1 MAQPDD
7 ALAGRSDV
15 DAPYQRLGALPRTL
29 WLPAV
34 INSSGATARRLADVA
49 AWLAALQ
56 AGALPAAE
64 ADFGDTE
71 ALRPLRDAVGT
82 LGLPAL
88 TRAAP
93 ALGEQV
99 LRTLLWHLDR
109 LIDRPLH
116 QPRSLAIDRMA
127 SDFTAAWTRDKAD
140 WEALLALLRGLGDV
154 AHLRWDEL
162 RGLLRARDTREWRE
176 VERLSALLRARPEL
190 AALIQRLGREQ
201 RAVAAPPALPR
212 SIDPGNRS
220 RRGLKAVRT
229 TLPGAPG
236 ELRGLTHGDRLDRM
250 VPAEAQLLRHP
261 VLHKLWRARRAEAR
275 LLHYDSAAE
284 LIDWRPDPQA
294 PPRERDA
301 PAVPEPLA
309 RGPMIVALDTSGSMR
324 GAPEAIA
331 KAIVLEAMRT
341 AAREQRGCKL
351 IAFGGAG
358 ELIEA
363 DLALNGAGLAALL
376 TLIGQGFDGGTDVQA
391 PIERAIA
398 RVREQRWASADLLVV
413 SDGEFGCTPETLA
426 ALDAARATLGLRVQG
441 VLVGDRE
448 TMGLMNVADHI
459 HWVRD
464 WRHEHPPGGAT
475 TTFSPVHSKSLTAL
489 FFPGA
494 LDARARRHTH

>member
-1 MAQPDD
+1 MTCTDP
-7 ALAGRSDV
+7 
-15 DAPYQRLGALPRTL
+15 DAPYQRLADLPRTL

-34 INSSGATARRLADVA
+34 TNSSGATARRLAD
-49 AWLAALQ
+49 LATWRSALQ
-56 AGALPAAE
+56 AGALPEAE
-64 ADFGDTE
+64 ADFGDAA
-71 ALRPLRDAVGT
+71 ALLPLRTAVGA

-88 TRAAP
+88 TRTAP
-93 ALGEQV
+93 ALAEQV

-109 LIDRPLH
+109 LIDRPAGES
-116 QPRSLAIDRMA
+116 RAAAIARMVEA
-127 SDFTAAWTRDKAD
+127 FTAEWTRDKGD
-140 WEALLALLRGLGDV
+140 WEALLALLQGLGDL

-162 RGLLRARDTREWRE
+162 RGLLRARDAREWHE
-176 VERLSALLRARPEL
+176 VERLSSVLRARPEL

-201 RAVAAPPALPR
+201 RTATAPPALPH
-212 SIDPGNRS
+212 SIDAGRRTS
-220 RRGLKAVRT
+220 RGLRAVRT

-250 VPAEAQLLRHP
+250 VPAEAQQIRHP

-284 LIDWRPDPQA
+284 LIDWRPDPHA

-301 PAVPEPLA
+301 PPAAQPLA

-341 AAREQRGCKL
+341 AARERRGCKV

-363 DLALNGAGLAALL
+363 ELALTGAGLAALL
-376 TLIGQGFDGGTDVQA
+376 ALIGQGFDGGTDVQA

-398 RVREQRWASADLLVV
+398 QVRERRWASADLLIV
-413 SDGEFGCTPETLA
+413 SDGEFGCTPDTLA
-426 ALDAARATLGLRVQG
+426 ALDAARTTLGLRVQG

-464 WRHEHPPGGAT
+464 WRHERPPGGAGAA
-475 TTFSPVHSKSLTAL
+475 FSPVHSKSLTAL

-494 LDARARRHTH
+494 LDPRARRHTH